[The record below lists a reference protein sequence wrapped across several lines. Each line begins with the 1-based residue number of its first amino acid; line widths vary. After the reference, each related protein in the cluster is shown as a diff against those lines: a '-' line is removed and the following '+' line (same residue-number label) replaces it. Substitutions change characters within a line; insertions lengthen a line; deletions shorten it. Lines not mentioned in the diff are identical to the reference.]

1 MKRKAVS
8 LLLMSSG
15 MAIPIWCHHTERVTM
30 ESVVIAKTGLSRLLE
45 AATANKVTVEPAL

>member
-30 ESVVIAKTGLSRLLE
+30 ESDVMAKTGHSRLLE
-45 AATANKVTVEPAL
+45 AVTANKVTVEPTL

>member
-30 ESVVIAKTGLSRLLE
+30 ESVVIAKTGHSRLLE